1 MIYNSVTTINIVFCL
16 QNLKMLGHR
25 LLSCYYVFTVGC
37 FDGNVRLVGGGNVTE
52 GRVEV
57 CIGNQWGTVCDD
69 FWSVADA
76 RVVCRQLGHP
86 TNGIFI

>member
-1 MIYNSVTTINIVFCL
+1 MFTYCNKLINTTDFY
-16 QNLKMLGHR
+16 HA
-25 LLSCYYVFTVGC
+25 LLCIVFTVGC
-37 FDGNVRLVGGGNVTE
+37 FDGDVRLVGGGNVTE

-86 TNGIFI
+86 TNGIVI